1 MKELIK
7 AVNAVM
13 ADVENIDKNL
23 TVGSGT
29 ASYKGVGDKDVKLA
43 FNKAMREN
51 GLAMFPTKVEPTT
64 RIERWTEDTQYGPKQ
79 KQSIFTEVVTTY
91 TLYHE
96 SGHSVELQG
105 YGHGTDSQDKAAGKA
120 TTYAMKYTLLY
131 TFVTATGHIDDAD
144 NTHSN
149 DIEAPKAK
157 PKMTSA
163 ILEKVVKAV
172 FEGQA
177 TIEQA
182 KGKYDVSEVQ
192 ENEIKEKVQ
201 NLAQLQE

>member
-51 GLAMFPTKVEPTT
+51 GLAMFPTKVEPSTKV
-64 RIERWTEDTQYGPKQ
+64 ERWVEETQYGPKQ
-79 KQSIFTEVVTTY
+79 KQSVFTEVVVTY
-91 TLYHE
+91 DLYHE
-96 SGHSVELQG
+96 SGQKVTLGG
-105 YGHGTDSQDKAAGKA
+105 YGHGVDPQDKAAGKA

-131 TFVTATGHIDDAD
+131 TFMVATGQIDDAD

-149 DIEAPKAK
+149 DIAQPPTKQPLTDTAKEA
-157 PKMTSA
+157 
-163 ILEKVVKAV
+163 IIKAV
-172 FEGQA
+172 FEGKR

-182 KGKYDVSEVQ
+182 KAKYEISERQ
-192 ENEIKEKVQ
+192 ESAIKEKIQVM
-201 NLAQLQE
+201 AQAQG